1 MQEYKNQE
9 QSTKTISPQQLRETI
24 CSNGQCYVLDVRTTP
39 EFREVH
45 LQKNC
50 LHMPLDTLDAA
61 KIRAAFPDATKPIFI
76 LCKGGKR
83 AMAAAEKLKANGIA
97 NTIVVDGGLDA
108 CVACGVDVARSNVM
122 PLERQVRMA
131 AGALVMLGVILG
143 GIISPVFY
151 YLSGFVGAGLFMAG
165 LTGWCG
171 LALLLAKAPWNK

>member
-1 MQEYKNQE
+1 MQE
-9 QSTKTISPQQLRETI
+9 QSVKTISPQQLRETI
-24 CSNGQCYVLDVRTTP
+24 CSNGQCYILDVRTTP

-50 LHMPLDTLDAA
+50 LHMPLDTLDAD
-61 KIRAAFPDATKPIFI
+61 KVRAAFPDNAKPIFL

-83 AMAAAEKLKANGIA
+83 AAAAAEQLKAAGVA

-108 CVACGVDVARSNVM
+108 CVACGVDVMRGNVI

-131 AGALVMLGVILG
+131 AGALVVSGIILG
-143 GIISPVFY
+143 SVWSPGFY
-151 YLSGFVGAGLFMAG
+151 LLSAFVGTGLFVSG

>member
-1 MQEYKNQE
+1 MQD
-9 QSTKTISPQQLRETI
+9 QSVKTISPQHLRETI
-24 CSNGQCYVLDVRTTP
+24 CSNGQCYVLDVRTKP

-45 LQKNC
+45 LQKNS
-50 LHMPLDTLDAA
+50 LHMPLDTLDAS
-61 KIRAAFPDATKPIFI
+61 KVRAAFPDAAKPIFI

-83 AMAAAEKLKANGIA
+83 AAAAAEKLRTAGIA

-108 CVACGVDVARSNVM
+108 CVACGVDVARGNVI

-131 AGALVMLGVILG
+131 AGALVILGVVLG
-143 GIISPVFY
+143 AIISPAFY
-151 YLSGFVGAGLFMAG
+151 YLSAFVGAGLFMSG

>member
-1 MQEYKNQE
+1 MQEPAPRVISAAQLQE
-9 QSTKTISPQQLRETI
+9 TFCLD
-24 CSNGQCYVLDVRTTP
+24 GQCYVLDVRTTP

-45 LQKNC
+45 LQKDC
-50 LHMPLDTLDAA
+50 LHIPLDTLDAA
-61 KIRAAFPDATKPIFI
+61 KVRAVFPDAAKPIFI

-83 AMAAAEKLKANGIA
+83 AAAAAEKLKAEGIT
-97 NTIVVDGGLDA
+97 NTIIVDGGLDA
-108 CVACGVDVARSNVM
+108 CVTCGVDVTRSNVM

-131 AGALVMLGVILG
+131 AGALVILGVVLG
-143 GIISPVFY
+143 GTISPAFY